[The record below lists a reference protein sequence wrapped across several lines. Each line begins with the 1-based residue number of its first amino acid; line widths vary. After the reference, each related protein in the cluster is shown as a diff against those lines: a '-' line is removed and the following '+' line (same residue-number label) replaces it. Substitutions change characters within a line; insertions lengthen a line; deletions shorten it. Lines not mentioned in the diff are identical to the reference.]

1 MVLKTSYKKIIWG
14 LIGIVLV
21 GFCIWG
27 VQWATYARPPL
38 PEAVEALRS
47 DDLVAVTDTPW
58 LTFTPEQES
67 PDTGFIFY
75 PGGRIDPR
83 GYSSLM
89 RAISEQGYLVVVPKM
104 PINMAVLNS
113 NIADE
118 IISAH
123 PEIKHWVIGGHSV
136 GGTAAAQYTF
146 AHPDQIAG
154 LAIWSSYPADSSD
167 ISSLN
172 SPVVLMYG
180 GNETRVTDESVGA
193 RKNLLPPDTR
203 YIKIEGGDHHQFGSY
218 LLTTEGDLATIS
230 RETQHAQILS
240 AMFELLQSIA
250 KGQ

>member
-1 MVLKTSYKKIIWG
+1 MPRTSYKKIVWG
-14 LIGIVLV
+14 LIGIVLA

-47 DDLVAVTDTPW
+47 DNLVAVTDTPW
-58 LTFTPEQES
+58 LTFTPKKDS

-89 RAISEQGYLVVVPKM
+89 RAISEKGYLVVVPKM
-104 PINMAVLNS
+104 PINMAILNS

-118 IISAH
+118 IIGAH
-123 PEIKHWVIGGHSV
+123 PEIEHWVIGGHSV

-146 AHPDQIAG
+146 AHPEQIAG
-154 LAIWSSYPADSSD
+154 LAIWSSYPSDGSD
-167 ISSLN
+167 ISGQDT
-172 SPVVLMYG
+172 PVVLMYG
-180 GNETRVTDESVGA
+180 GNETRVTDDSVGT
-193 RKNLLPPDTR
+193 RKHLLPPDTR

-218 LLTTEGDLATIS
+218 LLTTEEDLATTS

-240 AMFELLQSIA
+240 AMIELLQSIT